1 MAMITSI
8 CFAVNALELAYAA
21 PSLEQS
27 SESVAVQVD
36 QSLLQ
41 VGARTN
47 MGHAFAHYNLKFGR
61 NLQAGST
68 EYLMR
73 EDVFYRRLAEIQSHN
88 EQIPRP
94 HWRAGIN
101 HLTDRTNEELSHM
114 RGYRRHQ
121 RRFHVDE
128 ADEAGEPVSLL
139 GKSSKSCTA
148 LLQKC
153 SGRAGGSCCNG
164 LICGISGTCE
174 QAKGIPEHVDWTT
187 MHQSVQNIVNQGE
200 CGSCW
205 AIAAQGAVE
214 LQASILSNRSLSL
227 SAQGM
232 LACTP
237 NPHECGGT
245 GGCGGAT
252 PELALQWATEN
263 GVVSTSSVPYT
274 ADSVC
279 PEPATKPEVMIGG
292 FVQLKENRAKE
303 VLQTLVNV
311 GPLAVAVDA
320 SQWSLYMSG
329 VFDNCAKE
337 PIVDHAVLLVGY
349 GKDTKISKPFW
360 KIRNSWGPEF
370 GEHGFLRLRRHAPQ
384 GEEPCGWD
392 YDPQK
397 GNGCKGGPS
406 KVWVCGEC
414 GVLSDVVYPVGTK
427 VIAMS

>member
-1 MAMITSI
+1 
-8 CFAVNALELAYAA
+8 
-21 PSLEQS
+21 
-27 SESVAVQVD
+27 
-36 QSLLQ
+36 
-41 VGARTN
+41 
-47 MGHAFAHYNLKFGR
+47 MGHAFAHYNVQFGR
-61 NLQAGST
+61 KYAADSA

-73 EDVFYRRLAEIQSHN
+73 QEIFDRRLAEIQVHN
-88 EQIPRP
+88 EQRPRAP
-94 HWRAGIN
+94 WRAGIN
-101 HLTDRTNEELSHM
+101 HLTDRTDEELSRM

-121 RRFHVDE
+121 PVPSE
-128 ADEAGEPVSLL
+128 ADEVDAPVSLL
-139 GKSSKSCTA
+139 GRSCTG

-153 SGRAGGSCCNG
+153 SGRASGSCCNG
-164 LICGISGTCE
+164 LICGIGGTCQ
-174 QAKGIPEHVDWTT
+174 QAKGLLDDVDWSTR
-187 MHQSVQNIVNQGE
+187 QKSGDSIVNQGE

-214 LQASILSNRSLSL
+214 LQASMLSNQSLSL

-232 LACTP
+232 LGCTP

-252 PELALQWATEN
+252 PELALQWATQN
-263 GVVSTSSVPYT
+263 GIVSTSSVPYT
-274 ADSVC
+274 AESVC
-279 PEPATKPEVMIGG
+279 PKQVMKPQVTIGG

-303 VLQTLVNV
+303 VLQTLAGV

-320 SQWSLYMSG
+320 SQWSLYSSG

-337 PIVDHAVLLVGY
+337 PVVDHAVLLVGY
-349 GKDTKISKPFW
+349 GEDKSLRLPFW

-370 GEHGFLRLRRHAPQ
+370 GEQGFLRLRRHAPH

-392 YDPQK
+392 RDPQK

-406 KVWVCGEC
+406 KIWVCGEC